1 MRKNLNKIVAFAI
14 GVSVISGSIVPAMAT
29 ETKVT
34 YIDLNTIS
42 QEAQKNSKP
51 VLSLDDAIEGAK
63 SCSNTLAILDE
74 NIKLLQSINS
84 LSDKK
89 DDVINDSDDSISGLT
104 DSQKDY
110 NEDSRKLKLAQLE
123 QKRDFQIDKLK
134 QSVID
139 SYNNLILSEANIAK
153 LKKDIELQKSE
164 IDQYNLK
171 KSLGLV
177 TDINIDQVNIG
188 LQKNLNDL
196 NNQENKIKDDKYNFK
211 VLTGKDVDKYT
222 LEDSIQYKKFEF
234 DGTIDEYLDSL
245 IDEYVSYTEEINE
258 LNKDYWNDDDNKI
271 TNSDVSDAKDFY
283 EENKD
288 KKPPT
293 LNLKPFSDEKDIE
306 ILNDNIV
313 AIADYLKA
321 SQTYTN
327 GLSAYT
333 GKIAQRMNY
342 LQNKSSVTTS
352 ELQLKETKEQYKKA
366 LRTMYTNLINIEK
379 SIDLINANVELNNKQ
394 LRIMKVNYDLGLKTK
409 LEYDKSVNQSETL
422 NIQLKTTINSYN
434 TLKAQLEKPW
444 IALS

>member
-271 TNSDVSDAKDFY
+271 TNSDVSDAKDYY
-283 EENKD
+283 EEHKD
-288 KKPPT
+288 DPAPS
-293 LNLKPFSDEKDIE
+293 LNLDGKTIEEKIKAIE
-306 ILNDNIV
+306 
-313 AIADYLKA
+313 DYLKA
-321 SQTYTN
+321 SKTYSN
-327 GLSAYT
+327 GLSRYT
-333 GKIAQRMNY
+333 GMIGLRMNY
-342 LQNKSSVTTS
+342 LQNKSAVTTS
-352 ELQLKETKEQYKKA
+352 ELELNETKDQYKKA
-366 LRTMYTNLINIEK
+366 LRTMYTNLVNIEK
-379 SIDLINANVELNNKQ
+379 SIDLINSNVELTNKQ

-409 LEYDKSVNQSETL
+409 LEYDKAVNESETL

>member
-188 LQKNLNDL
+188 LQKNLNEL
-196 NNQENKIKDDKYNFK
+196 SNQENKIKDDKYNFK

-258 LNKDYWNDDDNKI
+258 LNKDYWNDDDNKV
-271 TNSDVSDAKDFY
+271 TNNDVSKAKDFY
-283 EENKD
+283 EKNKD
-288 KKPPT
+288 KKAP
-293 LNLKPFSDEKDIE
+293 N
-306 ILNDNIV
+306 LNDYLGDKTGDDRIN
-313 AIADYLKA
+313 AIAKYLEE
-321 SQTYTN
+321 SQKYTN
-327 GLSAYT
+327 ALSVYT
-333 GKIAQRMNY
+333 GKIGLRMNY
-342 LQNKSSVTTS
+342 LQNKSAVTTS
-352 ELQLKETKEQYKKA
+352 ELELNETKDQYKKA
-366 LRTMYTNLINIEK
+366 LRTMYTNLVNIEK
-379 SIDLINANVELNNKQ
+379 SIDLINSNVELTNKQ

-409 LEYDKSVNQSETL
+409 LEYDKAVNESETL

>member
-89 DDVINDSDDSISGLT
+89 DDVVNENDDSINGLT

-110 NEDSRKLKLAQLE
+110 NEDSRKLKLAQME

-134 QSVID
+134 QSVTD
-139 SYNNLILSEANIAK
+139 SYNSLILSEANIAK

-164 IDQYNLK
+164 IEQYNLK

-177 TDINIDQVNIG
+177 TDINIDQVNIS

-196 NNQENKIKDDKYNFK
+196 RNQENIIKDDKYNFK
-211 VLTGKDVDKYT
+211 VLTGKDVDKYR
-222 LEDSIQYKKFEF
+222 LEDKIQYNKFEL
-234 DGTIDEYLDSL
+234 DGNIDEYLDSL
-245 IDEYVSYTEEINE
+245 IDEYLSYTEEIND

-288 KKPPT
+288 KKAPS
-293 LNLKPFSDEKDIE
+293 LS
-306 ILNDNIV
+306 
-313 AIADYLKA
+313 DYLKEDGDLTVEA
-321 SQTYTN
+321 IEDYIKDSNKYTN

-333 GKIAQRMNY
+333 GMIALRMNY

>member
-89 DDVINDSDDSISGLT
+89 DDVVNENDDSINGLT

-110 NEDSRKLKLAQLE
+110 NEDSRKLKLAQME

-134 QSVID
+134 QSVTD
-139 SYNNLILSEANIAK
+139 SYNSLILSEANIAK

-164 IDQYNLK
+164 IEQYNLK

-177 TDINIDQVNIG
+177 TDINIDQVNIS

-196 NNQENKIKDDKYNFK
+196 RNQENIIKDDKYNFK
-211 VLTGKDVDKYT
+211 VLTGKDVDKYR
-222 LEDSIQYKKFEF
+222 LEDKIQYNKFEL
-234 DGTIDEYLDSL
+234 DGNIDEYLDSL
-245 IDEYVSYTEEINE
+245 IDEYLSYTEEINE

-293 LNLKPFSDEKDIE
+293 LNLKELSDINDKIE
-306 ILNDNIV
+306 
-313 AIADYLKA
+313 AIANYLKD

>member
-89 DDVINDSDDSISGLT
+89 DDVVNENDDSINGLT

-110 NEDSRKLKLAQLE
+110 NEDSRKLKLAQME

-134 QSVID
+134 QSVTD
-139 SYNNLILSEANIAK
+139 SYNSLILSEANIAK

-164 IDQYNLK
+164 IEQYNLK

-177 TDINIDQVNIG
+177 TDINIDQVNIS

-196 NNQENKIKDDKYNFK
+196 RNQENIIKDDKYNFK

-222 LEDSIQYKKFEF
+222 LEDKIQYNKFEL
-234 DGTIDEYLDSL
+234 DGNIDEYLDSL
-245 IDEYVSYTEEINE
+245 IDEYLSYTEEINE

-293 LNLKPFSDEKDIE
+293 LDLKAPSDENDIKT
-306 ILNDNIV
+306 LNDNIV

>member
-14 GVSVISGSIVPAMAT
+14 GVSVISGSIVPAMAADT
-29 ETKVT
+29 NVT
-34 YIDLNTIS
+34 YIDLDAIVAAQNDQNNT
-42 QEAQKNSKP
+42 KP
-51 VLSLDDAIEGAK
+51 VLTIDEAVNGAK

-110 NEDSRKLKLAQLE
+110 NEDSRKLNLAQLE

-139 SYNNLILSEANIAK
+139 SYNGLILSEANIAK

-177 TDINIDQVNIG
+177 TDINIDQVNIS
-188 LQKNLNDL
+188 LQKNLNEL
-196 NNQENKIKDDKYNFK
+196 SNQENKIKDDKYNFK

-258 LNKDYWNDDDNKI
+258 LNKDFWNDDDNKV
-271 TNSDVSDAKDFY
+271 TNSDVSDAKDYY
-283 EENKD
+283 EAYKD
-288 KKPPT
+288 KKAP
-293 LNLKPFSDEKDIE
+293 S
-306 ILNDNIV
+306 LNDCLENGELTV
-313 AIADYLKA
+313 GAIAKYLEESEK
-321 SQTYTN
+321 YTDS
-327 GLSAYT
+327 LSAYT
-333 GKIAQRMNY
+333 GMIGLRMNY
-342 LQNKSSVTTS
+342 LQNKSAVTTS
-352 ELQLKETKEQYKKA
+352 ELELNETKDQYKKA
-366 LRTMYTNLINIEK
+366 LRTMYTNLVNIEK
-379 SIDLINANVELNNKQ
+379 SIDLINSNVELTNKQ

-409 LEYDKSVNQSETL
+409 LEYDKAVNEIETL

-434 TLKAQLEKPW
+434 TLKSQLEKPW

>member
-14 GVSVISGSIVPAMAT
+14 GVSVISGSIVPAMAADT
-29 ETKVT
+29 NVT

-42 QEAQKNSKP
+42 KETQNNNKP
-51 VLSLDDAIEGAK
+51 VLSIEDAIEGAK

-89 DDVINDSDDSISGLT
+89 DDVVNENDDSINGLT

-110 NEDSRKLKLAQLE
+110 NEDSRKLKLAQME

-134 QSVID
+134 QSVTD
-139 SYNNLILSEANIAK
+139 SYNSLILSEANIAK

-164 IDQYNLK
+164 IEQYNLK

-177 TDINIDQVNIG
+177 TDINIDQVNIS

-196 NNQENKIKDDKYNFK
+196 RNQENIIKDDKYNFK

-222 LEDSIQYKKFEF
+222 LEDKIQYNKFEL
-234 DGTIDEYLDSL
+234 DGNIDEYLDSL
-245 IDEYVSYTEEINE
+245 IDEYLSYTEEINE

-293 LNLKPFSDEKDIE
+293 LNLKESSDGEDIKT
-306 ILNDNIV
+306 LNDNIE

>member
-89 DDVINDSDDSISGLT
+89 DDVVNENDDSINGLT

-110 NEDSRKLKLAQLE
+110 NEDSRKLKLAQME

-134 QSVID
+134 QSVTD
-139 SYNNLILSEANIAK
+139 SYNSLILSEANIAK

-164 IDQYNLK
+164 IEQYNLK

-177 TDINIDQVNIG
+177 TDINIDQVNIS

-196 NNQENKIKDDKYNFK
+196 RNQENIIKDDKYNFK

-222 LEDSIQYKKFEF
+222 LEDKIQYNKFEL
-234 DGTIDEYLDSL
+234 DGNIDEYLDSL
-245 IDEYVSYTEEINE
+245 IDEYLSYTEEINE

-293 LNLKPFSDEKDIE
+293 LNLNELGDKNDIE
-306 ILNDNIV
+306 TLNGKIE

>member
-271 TNSDVSDAKDFY
+271 TNSDVSDAKDYY
-283 EENKD
+283 EEHKD
-288 KKPPT
+288 DPAP
-293 LNLKPFSDEKDIE
+293 S
-306 ILNDNIV
+306 LNDYLENGELTV
-313 AIADYLKA
+313 GAITKYLEDSAK
-321 SQTYTN
+321 YTT
-327 GLSAYT
+327 GLSYYT
-333 GKIAQRMNY
+333 GMIGLRMNY
-342 LQNKSSVTTS
+342 LQNKSAVTTS
-352 ELQLKETKEQYKKA
+352 ELELNETKDQYKKA
-366 LRTMYTNLINIEK
+366 LRTMYTNLVNIEK
-379 SIDLINANVELNNKQ
+379 SIDLINSNVELTNKQ

-409 LEYDKSVNQSETL
+409 LEYDKAVNESETL

-434 TLKAQLEKPW
+434 TLKSQLEKPW

>member
-14 GVSVISGSIVPAMAT
+14 GVSVIGGSIVPAMAA
-29 ETKVT
+29 ETNVT
-34 YIDLNTIS
+34 YIDLDAIAAA
-42 QEAQKNSKP
+42 QENQKNTKP
-51 VLSLDDAIEGAK
+51 VLTIEEAVNGAK
-63 SCSNTLAILDE
+63 SSSNVLAILDE

-177 TDINIDQVNIG
+177 TDINIDQVNIS
-188 LQKNLNDL
+188 LQKNLNEL
-196 NNQENKIKDDKYNFK
+196 SNQENKIKDDKYNFK

-222 LEDSIQYKKFEF
+222 LEDNIQYKKFEF

-258 LNKDYWNDDDNKI
+258 LNKDYWNDDDNKV
-271 TNSDVSDAKDFY
+271 TNSDVSDAKDYY
-283 EENKD
+283 EAYKD
-288 KKPPT
+288 KKAPSLSEYLDNKT
-293 LNLKPFSDEKDIE
+293 GDEAIK
-306 ILNDNIV
+306 
-313 AIADYLKA
+313 AIANYLEDSAK
-321 SQTYTN
+321 YTT
-327 GLSAYT
+327 GLSYYT
-333 GKIAQRMNY
+333 GTIGLRMNY
-342 LQNKSSVTTS
+342 LQNKSAVTTS
-352 ELQLKETKEQYKKA
+352 ELELNETKDQYKKA
-366 LRTMYTNLINIEK
+366 LRTMYTNLVNIEK
-379 SIDLINANVELNNKQ
+379 SIDLINSNVELTNKQ

-409 LEYDKSVNQSETL
+409 LEYDKAVNESETL

-434 TLKAQLEKPW
+434 TLKSQLEKPW